1 MGRKNIFETALSH
14 QLPPAAPSQAPPA
27 APSQAPLAAPSQA
40 PLAALPP
47 RRHGAPA
54 LETLGSSLRDMSESG
69 IQELDPSLIIDSGVQ
84 DRIELDPVEIA
95 RLSESIRTHGQ
106 QVPILVRPHPDSMNR
121 FIIVYGRRRLAAIR
135 KIGPAARVKA
145 IVRHLAEDA
154 AILAQGQE
162 NNLRVDPSYIEK
174 ALFVRELKSA
184 GYDSQV
190 IQDALGIDRTA
201 ISKMSTVVDNVPLDV
216 ILHIGAAPDI
226 GRRLWTELAQI
237 ARDDGVDLRR
247 LIPKAE
253 QSSHSTGSD
262 RFGNIFRQAKKI
274 IEESVRDGTAP
285 PKANVVVPAGTTTKS
300 GPTASRPLALS
311 GRHVGTLKKTGRSL
325 SLNVS
330 LRHQPQFGQWFEEN
344 ADEIVRLLH
353 DRWTESRGKG

>member
-1 MGRKNIFETALSH
+1 MGRKNIFETAIAH
-14 QLPPAAPSQAPPA
+14 QSPPSMSSQAPPA
-27 APSQAPLAAPSQA
+27 EP
-40 PLAALPP
+40 PP

-69 IQELDPSLIIDSGVQ
+69 IQELDPSVIMDSGVQ
-84 DRIELDPVEIA
+84 DRIELDAVEIS

-135 KIGPAARVKA
+135 KIGTGARVKA

-247 LIPKAE
+247 LIPAAE
-253 QSSHSTGSD
+253 RSSDSTGSD
-262 RFGNIFRQAKKI
+262 RFDGIFRQAKELLDK
-274 IEESVRDGTAP
+274 SVKDGNAP
-285 PKANVVVPAGTTTKS
+285 AVVNVTVTAGTTTKA
-300 GPTASRPLALS
+300 GPSASRPLSLS

-330 LRHQPQFGQWFEEN
+330 LRHQPQFGQWFEKN

-353 DRWTESRGKG
+353 DRWTESRGKE

>member
-1 MGRKNIFETALSH
+1 MGQNLMGRKNIFETALAQQPPSAASSRVSS
-14 QLPPAAPSQAPPA
+14 PAAPA
-27 APSQAPLAAPSQA
+27 
-40 PLAALPP
+40 

-69 IQELDPSLIIDSGVQ
+69 IQELNPSLIMDSGVQ

-95 RLSESIRTHGQ
+95 RLSESIRTYGQ

-135 KIGPAARVKA
+135 KIGPDARVKA

-174 ALFVRELKSA
+174 ALFVRELKAA
-184 GYDSQV
+184 GYESQV

-201 ISKMSTVVDNVPLDV
+201 ISKMSTVVDNVPLEV
-216 ILHIGAAPDI
+216 ILHIGAAPEI

-237 ARDDGVDLRR
+237 VRDDGVDLRV
-247 LIPKAE
+247 LIPDTDRCPD
-253 QSSHSTGSD
+253 STGSD
-262 RFGNIFRQAKKI
+262 RFDNIFQQAKEI
-274 IEESVRDGTAP
+274 IEKSVIDGGTPLGIPAT
-285 PKANVVVPAGTTTKS
+285 VPAVTAAEPRS
-300 GPTASRPLALS
+300 PASRPLTLS

-330 LRHQPQFGQWFEEN
+330 LRHQPHFGQWFEEN
-344 ADEIVRLLH
+344 ADEILRLLY
-353 DRWTESRGKG
+353 DRWTESRDGD

>member
-1 MGRKNIFETALSH
+1 MGRKNIFETALAH
-14 QLPPAAPSQAPPA
+14 QSPPAAPSE
-27 APSQAPLAAPSQA
+27 APLAAP
-40 PLAALPP
+40 PT
-47 RRHGAPA
+47 RRQGAPA

-69 IQELDPSLIIDSGVQ
+69 IQELDPSLIMDSGVQ
-84 DRIELDPVEIA
+84 DRIEFDPVEIT

-135 KIGPAARVKA
+135 KIGPGARVKA

-237 ARDDGVDLRR
+237 ARDDGVNLRR
-247 LIPKAE
+247 LIPDAE
-253 QSSHSTGSD
+253 QSSDSTGSD
-262 RFGNIFRQAKKI
+262 RFDRIFRQAKEIVHKTI
-274 IEESVRDGTAP
+274 AEGSAP
-285 PKANVVVPAGTTTKS
+285 AEVNVAVTAGTTEKA
-300 GPTASRPLALS
+300 GPSASRPLALS
-311 GRHVGTLKKTGRSL
+311 GRHVGMLKKTGRSL

-353 DRWTESRGKG
+353 NRWTESRGKG

>member
-1 MGRKNIFETALSH
+1 MGRKNIFETALTH
-14 QLPPAAPSQAPPA
+14 QASPATTLQDPALGAPA
-27 APSQAPLAAPSQA
+27 
-40 PLAALPP
+40 

-69 IQELDPSLIIDSGVQ
+69 IQELDPALIIDSGVQ
-84 DRIELDPVEIA
+84 DRIELDPGEIA

-135 KIGPAARVKA
+135 KIGPTARVKA

-162 NNLRVDPSYIEK
+162 NSLRVDPSYIEK

-184 GYDSQV
+184 GYDSQI

-201 ISKMSTVVDNVPLDV
+201 ISKMSTVVDNVPLEV

-226 GRRLWTELAQI
+226 GRRLWTELAQM
-237 ARDDGVDLRR
+237 ARDDGIDLRA
-247 LIPKAE
+247 LIPGPDR
-253 QSSHSTGSD
+253 SPDSTGSD
-262 RFGNIFRQAKKI
+262 RFDGIYRQAKEI
-274 IEESVRDGTAP
+274 IKHSVQAGSAP
-285 PKANVVVPAGTTTKS
+285 PDVPAAVTAGTTAGTAL
-300 GPTASRPLALS
+300 PASRPLALS
-311 GRHVGTLKKTGRSL
+311 GRHIGTLKKTGRSI

-330 LRHQPQFGQWFEEN
+330 LRHQPQFGQWFEDN
-344 ADEIVRLLH
+344 VDEILRLLH
-353 DRWTESRGKG
+353 DRWTDSRDKG